1 MPEPM
6 IVTITDY
13 GRIPLTKPFMAAL
26 GVKVGDKL
34 MLYEKA
40 PGIVCLA
47 KPQAPIEIVEA

>member
-1 MPEPM
+1 M